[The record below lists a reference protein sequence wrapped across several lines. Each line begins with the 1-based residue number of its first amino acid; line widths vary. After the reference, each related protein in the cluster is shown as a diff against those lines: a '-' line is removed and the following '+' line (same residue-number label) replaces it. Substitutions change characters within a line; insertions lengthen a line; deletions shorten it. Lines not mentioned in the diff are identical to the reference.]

1 MLISLE
7 KGVKAIVRRLF
18 AEFGFELRRLT
29 PGETR
34 GTDQSSLQVV
44 HHNGLDINTVID
56 VGAAFGNWTR
66 VCIEVFPQAQY
77 VLVEPLPQ
85 YDTYLS
91 SLCHQYQNVTRIKAA
106 VSDHSGQATFFF
118 HADWVGSSLLQ
129 ETEGPQID
137 DRAIHVQ
144 TVRLDDL
151 VEQQKLT
158 GPFLLKI
165 DVQGAELQVLSGA
178 TNILRQAEYILVET
192 SLFKFF
198 KDGPL
203 LQEVIGYL
211 QQHNFVVYDILNPQ
225 YRPLDNALGQV
236 DLVFVP
242 AHSILRKEHIYASPQ
257 QRLEQNRQFIKNRTK
272 QGGN

>member
-1 MLISLE
+1 MTI
-7 KGVKAIVRRLF
+7 
-18 AEFGFELRRLT
+18 
-29 PGETR
+29 
-34 GTDQSSLQVV
+34 
-44 HHNGLDINTVID
+44 LDK
-56 VGAAFGNWTR
+56 
-66 VCIEVFPQAQY
+66 Q
-77 VLVEPLPQ
+77 L
-85 YDTYLS
+85 
-91 SLCHQYQNVTRIKAA
+91 
-106 VSDHSGQATFFF
+106 FFF